1 MTNGDQ
7 RAALDA
13 AFRIGREQATDALLE
28 VLVAH
33 QPAAAARSAA
43 ALRKRAQSAVIGI
56 QETIASAIV
65 LPQFVEELGAILC
78 GVTDGSDEALLAATA
93 CVEDA
98 LLFQI
103 PPALAEQV
111 REPALQITMRLMLG
125 WLRRREMGTR
135 PPEEIMTVVRAL
147 RDQAQGE
154 GSPDAIAPLRSVFD
168 QAPLGMMVVD
178 LSVGLPVLYNPA
190 LERLFGFSLEEE
202 IALPP
207 EQMQNEDSAD
217 DDFDLLGD
225 MVAGR
230 IPFLERI
237 SARPHKDGH
246 SVPFHLI
253 AWPVRN
259 AAGEVTHLVNLLRHA
274 DAQSAATA
282 GSGLAE
288 KRARFLMQISPDPV
302 VISSAEGII
311 RYASPSMETVFG
323 QDPDSFIGRNVRT
336 LVTDGSDEAGRQ
348 MMQAV
353 VGVPRARVVAELETN
368 LSGGGSRWFEVVAT
382 NMLDVDDV
390 HGIVFQARDITDR
403 RELQARLEH
412 MAKTESLTGL
422 LNRRGFLDGL
432 RAWLESRRSD
442 GSAGDDAPVACFID
456 LDDFKSINDRYGHAA
471 GDAAL
476 VAVGSRLADL
486 IDGRGF
492 VGRMGG
498 DEFVLLAEL
507 ADEAERDAF
516 IRDLESALH
525 GSVVHG
531 DQEIVFAGSAGTID
545 LRARVQGTDG
555 ASGILRD
562 ADHELQRAKT
572 RRRSMAS
579 GN

>member
-1 MTNGDQ
+1 
-7 RAALDA
+7 
-13 AFRIGREQATDALLE
+13 
-28 VLVAH
+28 
-33 QPAAAARSAA
+33 
-43 ALRKRAQSAVIGI
+43 
-56 QETIASAIV
+56 
-65 LPQFVEELGAILC
+65 
-78 GVTDGSDEALLAATA
+78 
-93 CVEDA
+93 
-98 LLFQI
+98 
-103 PPALAEQV
+103 
-111 REPALQITMRLMLG
+111 
-125 WLRRREMGTR
+125 
-135 PPEEIMTVVRAL
+135 
-147 RDQAQGE
+147 
-154 GSPDAIAPLRSVFD
+154 
-168 QAPLGMMVVD
+168 
-178 LSVGLPVLYNPA
+178 
-190 LERLFGFSLEEE
+190 
-202 IALPP
+202 
-207 EQMQNEDSAD
+207 
-217 DDFDLLGD
+217 
-225 MVAGR
+225 
-230 IPFLERI
+230 
-237 SARPHKDGH
+237 
-246 SVPFHLI
+246 
-253 AWPVRN
+253 
-259 AAGEVTHLVNLLRHA
+259 VTHLVNQLRHA

-382 NMLDVDDV
+382 NMLDVEDV

-432 RAWLESRRSD
+432 HAWLERRRSD
-442 GSAGDDAPVACFID
+442 GSVGDDAPVACFID

-476 VAVGSRLADL
+476 VAVGNRLAGL

-579 GN
+579 EN